1 MTSHNKGF
9 SMKLRLRLLV
19 GLAALVSVAAPLSAQ
34 AHRAWILPSFTV
46 LSGDDPW
53 VGIDGAISNELFYA
67 DHRPMQL
74 ASVKALDPDG
84 VEVPLQNAAVGKFRS
99 TFDLQLTKVG
109 TYKVFT
115 QNGQSR
121 TETFITRGAPST
133 GALKPTGVGL
143 ELQPVTHPNDLIAG
157 EAARFIF
164 LRDGKPVPGLE
175 VTILPG
181 ESRYRDN
188 PGEIK
193 VTTSAD
199 GSFSV
204 KWPEPGYY
212 WMNASIPLPAD
223 AAAAP
228 APRAQAAPAGGAPA
242 GPPRRR
248 GVSYTATFEVM
259 QP

>member
-1 MTSHNKGF
+1 MTPFTKKAC
-9 SMKLRLRLLV
+9 SMTLRVRFLAGLV
-19 GLAALVSVAAPLSAQ
+19 AVAAVAAPLGAQ

-53 VGIDGAISNELFYA
+53 VGIDGAISNELFYP
-67 DHRPMQL
+67 DHRPMQP
-74 ASVKALDPDG
+74 ASLKVLDPDG
-84 VEVPLQNAAVGKFRS
+84 VESAVQNATVGKFRT
-99 TFDLQLTKVG
+99 TFDLQLAKPG

-115 QNGQSR
+115 STGASR
-121 TETFITRGAPST
+121 NETFITRGSPTT

-143 ELQPVTHPNDLIAG
+143 ELQPVTHPNDLVAG
-157 EAARFIF
+157 EAAKFIF
-164 LRDGKPVPGLE
+164 LRDGKPASGLE

-193 VTTSAD
+193 VTTAAD

-212 WMNASIPLPAD
+212 WMNATIPLPAEE
-223 AAAAP
+223 AAP
-228 APRAQAAPAGGAPA
+228 APAPAAGAPAAPA
-242 GPPRRR
+242 RRR
-248 GVSYTATFEVM
+248 GISYTATFEVM

>member
-1 MTSHNKGF
+1 
-9 SMKLRLRLLV
+9 MKLRSRLLV
-19 GLAALVSVAAPLSAQ
+19 GLAAFACAAAPLSAQ

-67 DHRPMQL
+67 DHRPMQP
-74 ASVKALDPDG
+74 ASVKVLDPDG
-84 VEVPLQNAAVGKFRS
+84 AETAVQNAAVGKFRS

-115 QNGQSR
+115 SNGMSR
-121 TETFITRGAPST
+121 NETFITRGSPTT

-143 ELQPVTHPNDLIAG
+143 ELQAVTHPNDLVAG
-157 EAARFIF
+157 EAAKFIF
-164 LRDGKPVPGLE
+164 LRDGQPAAGVE

-193 VTTSAD
+193 VTTAAD
-199 GSFSV
+199 GSFAV
-204 KWPEPGYY
+204 TWPEPGYY

-223 AAAAP
+223 GAPAAAP
-228 APRAQAAPAGGAPA
+228 GPQAAGPGAPGAPA
-242 GPPRRR
+242 GPARRR
-248 GVSYTATFEVM
+248 GLSYTATFEVM

>member
-1 MTSHNKGF
+1 MTIQTKGNP
-9 SMKLRLRLLV
+9 MKLRFRLLA
-19 GLAALVSVAAPLSAQ
+19 GLAALASLAAPLGAQ
-34 AHRAWILPSFTV
+34 AHRAWFLPSFTV

-53 VGIDGAISNELFYA
+53 VGIDGAISNELFYP
-67 DHRPMQL
+67 DHRPMQA
-74 ASVKALDPDG
+74 ASIKVLDPDG
-84 VEVPLQNAAVGKFRS
+84 AEVAVQGANVGKFRT

-115 QNGQSR
+115 QSGTSR
-121 TETFITRGAPST
+121 NETFITRGSPST

-157 EAARFIF
+157 EAAKFIF
-164 LRDGKPVPGLE
+164 LRDGKPAAGLE

-193 VTTSAD
+193 VTTAAD

-212 WMNASIPLPAD
+212 WMNATIPLPAD
-223 AAAAP
+223 EAAP
-228 APRAQAAPAGGAPA
+228 AVQVQAAPAGTAPA

-248 GVSYTATFEVM
+248 GDSYTATFEVM